1 VAAGV
6 SVDDIRNKNRI
17 LLVDAHL
24 EKKKRRAEV
33 AEGRV
38 HATPE

>member
-1 VAAGV
+1 MAAGV

-24 EKKKRRAEV
+24 EKKKRRAEADGRGRTA
-33 AEGRV
+33 AE
-38 HATPE
+38 